1 MLLTLALTICVCI
14 LFLIGPKPRLE
25 DATVTESK
33 TPVDTSLSE
42 LSEWLAQQEEEAAP
56 NPGTEARI
64 VFAEPD
70 QPSRTP
76 WVFLY
81 LHGFSATWLETAP
94 LTQELADHYRANVLQ
109 SRIAGHGCGTE
120 GMRVSAE
127 DWLTSVDT
135 QFRLATKLGD
145 QVIIVATST
154 GSAFSIWLAQQFPDQ
169 IAALLHLSP
178 NYRVRTRLARFL
190 TWPWAQTWVPLLT
203 GGYREWTPISEQQRQ
218 FWTTRQPA
226 SSLIEMQKVVDWV
239 QDQDLSNIT
248 IPLATMYMQND
259 PTIDPAAA
267 ISAHNSW
274 GSAVKRLI
282 RVAPGGDE
290 ACHVFVGD
298 ICAPHRN
305 GWCTQ
310 QFTAFL
316 DHLSDVVPSPR

>member
-1 MLLTLALTICVCI
+1 
-14 LFLIGPKPRLE
+14 
-25 DATVTESK
+25 
-33 TPVDTSLSE
+33 
-42 LSEWLAQQEEEAAP
+42 
-56 NPGTEARI
+56 
-64 VFAEPD
+64 
-70 QPSRTP
+70 
-76 WVFLY
+76 
-81 LHGFSATWLETAP
+81 
-94 LTQELADHYRANVLQ
+94 
-109 SRIAGHGCGTE
+109 
-120 GMRVSAE
+120 MRVSAE

-135 QFRLATKLGD
+135 QFRLATQLGD

-190 TWPWAQTWVPLLT
+190 TWPCAHTWVPLLT

-282 RVAPGGDE
+282 RVAPGGDRHPMFSSVTSVRHIE
-290 ACHVFVGD
+290 TDGVISSSLHSWIISVMSSHLRVDQRDVNESSELAFSEHFT
-298 ICAPHRN
+298 P
-305 GWCTQ
+305 Q
-310 QFTAFL
+310 QIKRTIYI
-316 DHLSDVVPSPR
+316 PQQG